1 MKYLNEFPSLSP
13 SVYMLCKRHKKR
25 LISGNFAIYAVHVL
39 GKVLQ
44 FYELLMLLL
53 KTSVT
58 EASVRMLVLRQ
69 DAWVS
74 AWRLHTNLYKFR

>member
-1 MKYLNEFPSLSP
+1 MKYLNEFSSLSH
-13 SVYMLCKRHKKR
+13 SVYVLHKRHKKR
-25 LISGNFAIYAVHVL
+25 LISGNFAIYTVHVL

-53 KTSVT
+53 KISLT
-58 EASVRMLVLRQ
+58 EDSVRMLVPSE

-74 AWRLHTNLYKFR
+74 AWRPHTNLEIFL